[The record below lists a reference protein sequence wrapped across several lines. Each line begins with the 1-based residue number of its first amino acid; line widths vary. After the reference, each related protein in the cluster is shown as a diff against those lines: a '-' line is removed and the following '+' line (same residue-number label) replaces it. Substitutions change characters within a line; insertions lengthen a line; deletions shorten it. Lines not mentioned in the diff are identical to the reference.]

1 MWGGGWGED
10 EDEVGQRDQ
19 WENKDGNNI
28 ATLLYDDGRM
38 SADRNQRQV

>member
-1 MWGGGWGED
+1 MGVGEGED
-10 EDEVGQRDQ
+10 EDEVGQRGQ

-28 ATLLYDDGRM
+28 AILLYDNGRM